1 MIPSSPLVFLDANVL
16 YSRTL
21 RDWICLLALESAY
34 DLRYSEDVLAEWM
47 YRLRRKRPELSEH
60 AIGGQRRKFVAA
72 FPNGMVTGYSPGSVP
87 CPPDPDDRHVLAA
100 ALHGGVDV
108 LVTNDRQGREAFPP
122 ECVRD
127 HLEVQTADEF
137 LDHVADASMDLV
149 WRVLARQLDYYRRTR
164 GTGDYDEAELVA
176 FLRKAG
182 AARFAERLERLA
194 T

>member
-108 LVTNDRQGREAFPP
+108 LVTNDR
-122 ECVRD
+122 
-127 HLEVQTADEF
+127 H
-137 LDHVADASMDLV
+137 HVADASMDLV